1 MGVELYIFAVLTLS
15 GFLQTVTGFGFALIT
30 APLLAL
36 VLGAKE
42 TVMLVVVASPIISIL
57 IVSVTKRTGSFKA
70 IRLLATSSVAGAIP
84 GAYALRIVSGE
95 GLKIFMG
102 IVLLLVAIAM
112 WHNRALPLKC
122 HKPAETAVGWLSGFL
137 AATTGIPGPPVVL
150 YYLEDTRIEKDKTV
164 FRANLARYFLL
175 INIATITISYSDGT
189 LIIKDLWGSRV
200 NRHSRIIGIRL
211 W

>member
-70 IRLLATSSVAGAIP
+70 IRLLGEESGAWRQMVARATEEFQGD
-84 GAYALRIVSGE
+84 E
-95 GLKIFMG
+95 GI
-102 IVLLLVAIAM
+102 
-112 WHNRALPLKC
+112 
-122 HKPAETAVGWLSGFL
+122 
-137 AATTGIPGPPVVL
+137 
-150 YYLEDTRIEKDKTV
+150 
-164 FRANLARYFLL
+164 
-175 INIATITISYSDGT
+175 
-189 LIIKDLWGSRV
+189 
-200 NRHSRIIGIRL
+200 
-211 W
+211 